1 MAALMASSFAGS
13 SPLTRGKPRTGS
25 TRLMTR
31 GLIPAH
37 AGKTSPSV
45 KSLSPERAHPR
56 SRGENPKRAW
66 TTSTATG
73 SSPLTR
79 GKPLRTRL
87 GPRGGGLIPAHAG
100 KTEGG
105 LPKNSPGQAH
115 PRSRGENFA
124 TLACA
129 GVRGGSSPL
138 TRGKPAGGGG
148 AQEARGLIPA
158 HAGKTRGVVG
168 RRMSQGAHPRSRGEN
183 RERGLKGCASLGSSP
198 LTRGKQQIADR
209 LPRPPGLI
217 PAHAGK
223 TCSSPRCRARAR
235 AHPRSRGEN
244 GGSSSPQ
251 RLQVGS
257 SPLTRGKPKQLNIGA
272 PAPRLIPAHAGKTAP
287 GACSGLQGAAHPRSR
302 GENRLRWCRWALVV
316 GSSPLT
322 RGKQPNYRDVLSR
335 EGLIPA
341 HAGKTAAGVASFCQV
356 GAHPRSRGENA
367 CSRPARR
374 AGRGSS
380 PLTRGKHQH
389 ARELGVLVGL
399 IPAHAGKT

>member
-1 MAALMASSFAGS
+1 MWPVGS
-13 SPLTRGKPRTGS
+13 SPLTRGKPEHS
-25 TRLMTR
+25 N
-31 GLIPAH
+31 
-37 AGKTSPSV
+37 
-45 KSLSPERAHPR
+45 
-56 SRGENPKRAW
+56 NPIDRK
-66 TTSTATG
+66 
-73 SSPLTR
+73 
-79 GKPLRTRL
+79 
-87 GPRGGGLIPAHAG
+87 
-100 KTEGG
+100 
-105 LPKNSPGQAH
+105 
-115 PRSRGENFA
+115 
-124 TLACA
+124 
-129 GVRGGSSPL
+129 
-138 TRGKPAGGGG
+138 
-148 AQEARGLIPA
+148 GLIPA

-223 TCSSPRCRARAR
+223 TCSSPRCRARARAHPRSRGENFSATSTMRKRLGSSPLTRGKPALRGLRPESAGLIPAHAGKTMRPRVIRSGRR